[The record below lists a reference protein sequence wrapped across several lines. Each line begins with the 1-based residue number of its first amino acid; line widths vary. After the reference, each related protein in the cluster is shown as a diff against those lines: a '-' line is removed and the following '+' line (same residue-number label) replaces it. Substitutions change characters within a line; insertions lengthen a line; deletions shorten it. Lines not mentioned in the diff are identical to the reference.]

1 MKRLFVTGLIV
12 LAFSS
17 ALLGSDIYIKQKS
30 HTDGFA
36 MMGQE
41 TPAKDEFYHMWLGDN
56 KLAMQMPS
64 MSLVVNMD
72 DNLMYWINH
81 ESKNY
86 VEMELP
92 LDLDKY
98 FPEQMR
104 QMMKNVEVSVAPSG
118 EKKKVGEWECEGY
131 DMSLNFMGMDM
142 KQKMWTSTQVPFDW
156 KDYAEKLMPKLYE
169 AMFQLGDES
178 LQELLK
184 IEGFL
189 IRQETTMAMMGNE
202 IKSWQEVIEIEKK
215 SAPAGT
221 YGVPDGYTKKDKL
234 DFMDMQ
240 RR

>member
-1 MKRLFVTGLIV
+1 MKRMLLTGLIV
-12 LAFSS
+12 LLFSS
-17 ALLGSDIYIKQKS
+17 ALLGADIYIKQKA

-56 KLAMQMPS
+56 KMAMQMPS
-64 MSLVVNMD
+64 MALVVNMD
-72 DNLMYWINH
+72 ESLMYWINH

-86 VEMELP
+86 VEMALP

-104 QMMKNVEVSVAPSG
+104 QMMKNVKVSVTASG
-118 EKKKVGEWECEGY
+118 EKKKIGEWECEGY

-142 KQKMWTSTQVPFDW
+142 KQKMWTSTEVPFDW
-156 KDYAEKLMPKLYE
+156 KDYSEKLMPKLYE

-184 IEGFL
+184 IQGFL

-202 IKSWQEVIEIEKK
+202 IISWQEVVEIEKK
-215 SAPAGT
+215 SAPDGT
-221 YGVPDGYTKKDKL
+221 YGVPEGYTKKDKL

>member
-1 MKRLFVTGLIV
+1 MKRLLLTGLIV
-12 LAFSS
+12 LVFSS
-17 ALLGSDIYIKQKS
+17 ALLAADIYIKQKS

-41 TPAKDEFYHMWLGDN
+41 TPANDEFYHMWLGGN
-56 KLAMQMPS
+56 KMAMQMS
-64 MSLVVNMD
+64 AMGLVVDMEKNVM
-72 DNLMYWINH
+72 LWINH
-81 ESKNY
+81 ENKNY
-86 VEMELP
+86 VEMALP

-104 QMMKNVEVSVAPSG
+104 QMMKNVKVSVTPSD
-118 EKKKVGEWECEGY
+118 EKKTIGEWECGSY
-131 DMSLNFMGMDM
+131 DMTLSFMGMDM

-156 KDYAEKLMPKLYE
+156 KDYAERLMPKMYE

-178 LQELLK
+178 LQELMT

-202 IKSWQEVIEIEKK
+202 IKSWQEVVEIEKK
-215 SAPAGT
+215 PAPAGT
-221 YGVPDGYTKKDKL
+221 YGVPDGYAKKDKL
-234 DFMDMQ
+234 DFMDIQ